1 MMNLEEEK
9 KIVIEPL
16 PEQVASEPAKK
27 PKARVTKPKKEK
39 VETHVMTDKR
49 RIALEN
55 ARVKKRQIAAERKAA
70 AALQTNLSAPAQ
82 STQGYS
88 YGPQYD
94 PNAAAATSYQHF
106 SQPSGYPMQYYP
118 PDSRYLEQYEKI
130 TQVETL
136 LNKLL
141 ADQQNSN
148 LVPQSAPPQEIARV
162 EPEKHIVHNPN
173 PYLSRRFGR

>member
-1 MMNLEEEK
+1 MNLEEEK

-16 PEQVASEPAKK
+16 PEPVASEPAKK
-27 PKARVTKPKKEK
+27 PKARAAKPKKEK
-39 VETHVMTDKR
+39 IETHVMTDAR
-49 RIALEN
+49 RIGLEN
-55 ARVKKRQIAAERKAA
+55 ARVAKRKKAAERKAA
-70 AALQTNLSAPAQ
+70 ALQTNLTAPAQ
-82 STQGYS
+82 STQGYA
-88 YGPQYD
+88 YGPQFD
-94 PNAAAATSYQHF
+94 PNAAAAQSYQHF
-106 SQPSGYPMQYYP
+106 SQPSGYPMPYYT

-130 TQVETL
+130 SQVETL

-141 ADQQNSN
+141 AGQQNLN

>member
-1 MMNLEEEK
+1 MNIDEEK

-16 PEQVASEPAKK
+16 PELVASEPAKTK
-27 PKARVTKPKKEK
+27 KTRATKPKKEK
-39 VETHVMTDKR
+39 IETHVMTDAR
-49 RIALEN
+49 RIGLEN
-55 ARVKKRQIAAERKAA
+55 ARVAKRKKAAERKAA
-70 AALQTNLSAPAQ
+70 AALQTNLTAPAQ
-82 STQGYS
+82 STQGYA
-88 YGPQYD
+88 YGPQFD
-94 PNAAAATSYQHF
+94 PNAAAAQSYQHF

-141 ADQQNSN
+141 AGQQNPN
-148 LVPQSAPPQEIARV
+148 LVPQSAAPQEIARV
-162 EPEKHIVHNPN
+162 EPEKHIVHNQN